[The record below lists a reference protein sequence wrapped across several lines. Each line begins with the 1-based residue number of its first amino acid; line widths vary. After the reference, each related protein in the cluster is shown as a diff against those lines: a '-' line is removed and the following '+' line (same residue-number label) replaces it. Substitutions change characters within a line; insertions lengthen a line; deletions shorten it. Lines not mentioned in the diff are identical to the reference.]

1 MKKIL
6 ALILA
11 LLMFV
16 TLFSGCGKDSPG
28 TYAPDY
34 YRYLGYQKDLTAP
47 AATLRANGIHALFTE
62 TTQLAMD
69 LVDKIIEYFPGID
82 GFNVHDDWGAQRA
95 PFFSTDT
102 FRETLYAPLKR
113 VVERTHELGMLYTA
127 HCCGNA
133 LEFVPLMV
141 ECGIDS
147 WQIQPDASDPK
158 MAVELSLGKLKVEP
172 LPPPPEVSSDEE
184 LQDYIKGYVRNC
196 NYNAFYST
204 MDPETYM
211 LTPELRKAI
220 YKAGREL
227 RNEMA

>member
-1 MKKIL
+1 MI
-6 ALILA
+6 
-11 LLMFV
+11 
-16 TLFSGCGKDSPG
+16 
-28 TYAPDY
+28 
-34 YRYLGYQKDLTAP
+34 
-47 AATLRANGIHALFTE
+47 
-62 TTQLAMD
+62 
-69 LVDKIIEYFPGID
+69 
-82 GFNVHDDWGAQRA
+82 HDDWGAQRA

-113 VVERTHELGMLYTA
+113 VVDRTHELGMLYTA

-133 LEFVPLMV
+133 LDFVPLMV

-158 MAVELSLGKLKVEP
+158 IAVELSLGKLKVEP